1 MCAAEA
7 QSTSPALQDKRT
19 EACSNDGSAS
29 VSHPTPSRRGGWKR
43 ETRWLRNC
51 IRQTWP
57 KHISS
62 PGLCGHVR
70 VDCKASKGLPVQ
82 QSAASA
88 WPGGGATRGT
98 GGGESGMGATRRPLP
113 RAGRRS
119 ALHPARRGDAIG
131 SELGASGGC
140 PAARPAPATWPLSA
154 FRARGVSLSPG

>member
-7 QSTSPALQDKRT
+7 QSASPALQDKRT

-51 IRQTWP
+51 IWQTWP
-57 KHISS
+57 QHISS

-98 GGGESGMGATRRPLP
+98 GGGNPEWGRRGGPFPVQGAGQRSIPHAAAMRSGASSGPREAAPPRGPLP
-113 RAGRRS
+113 RRGRSR
-119 ALHPARRGDAIG
+119 H
-131 SELGASGGC
+131 SG
-140 PAARPAPATWPLSA
+140 PEA
-154 FRARGVSLSPG
+154 